1 MFKLPTLFGLFLVL
15 GGTAIVLKQ
24 VLHVD
29 LPLVRVA
36 FGVLFVWTGLSL
48 LSQSFGL
55 SIPAPL
61 AWNDHSLVLSH
72 GEVDVDGDREL
83 NVIFANGTIDLRT
96 VPAANPPR
104 AVEINTV
111 FGNATILYDASVPLS
126 VDASS
131 AFGVVELPNHE
142 TVAFG
147 DRAWRSTGYDAA
159 RPGIAVKASSVFGAC
174 RFVAAGEA
182 HETAG
187 TAAPAR

>member
-1 MFKLPTLFGLFLVL
+1 
-15 GGTAIVLKQ
+15 

-36 FGVLFVWTGLSL
+36 FGLLFVWTGLSL
-48 LSQSFGL
+48 LSQPFGL

-61 AWNDHSLVLSH
+61 AWDDHTMILSH
-72 GEVDVDGDREL
+72 GEVDVDADREL

-96 VPAANPPR
+96 VPVSNPPR

-111 FGNATILYDASVPLS
+111 FGSATILYDASVPLY

-142 TVAFG
+142 TVTFG
-147 DRAWRSTGYDAA
+147 DRTWRSTDYDAA
-159 RPGIAVKASSVFGAC
+159 RPGIAVKVSSVFGAC
-174 RFVAAGEA
+174 RFAAAGEA
-182 HETAG
+182 RAPAG
-187 TAAPAR
+187 TKVPAQ